1 MKSKAISDKE
11 TFAAEAATS
20 SNGIQRLSSLV
31 LQLPNNAINPAFL
44 LLSSVMACTD
54 SPVVVMETV
63 VLSAAAVGVVEN
75 AAVVVSA
82 NKHNGTRVTGVPSET
97 ATHTLDYSK
106 GHIHRLVF
114 VLLISIGGFSPA
126 QGRTRKPVE
135 ELISNKSN
143 KKQNAQRFR

>member
-31 LQLPNNAINPAFL
+31 LQLPNNAINPTFL

-63 VLSAAAVGVVEN
+63 VLSAAAAAAVGVVEN

-82 NKHNGTRVTGVPSET
+82 NKHTARGSE
-97 ATHTLDYSK
+97 ASLQK
-106 GHIHRLVF
+106 
-114 VLLISIGGFSPA
+114 LLPD
-126 QGRTRKPVE
+126 T
-135 ELISNKSN
+135 
-143 KKQNAQRFR
+143 